1 MQSLVDSTLLFI
13 EQHAQWA
20 WLVVFL
26 IAFIESIA
34 IVGLVLPGWALLL
47 GVGTLIGTD
56 VLDFYPTVLAAYFGA
71 VLGEYFSFWLGYHY
85 HEAILKWRWIAK
97 HQTLIERSR
106 TFFDKHGATG
116 VFIGRFIGPI
126 RAVIPLIAGISEM
139 RRRTFFWV
147 NIISGLLWAPFYL
160 IPGILVG
167 ASFELDKETNSMLLF
182 FLVLVA
188 ILLWTSVSRTKTW
201 INDKRR
207 KLQVNKELT
216 NEKKSGRAS
225 VSNHFSLINMSL
237 SWLVLLTVLVVILT
251 SQYFSSIVSLFG
263 IVWSKLY

>member
-13 EQHAQWA
+13 QQHAQWA

-56 VLDFYPTVLAAYFGA
+56 VLDFYPTVLSAYFGA
-71 VLGEYFSFWLGYHY
+71 VLGEYFSYWLGYHY
-85 HEAILKWRWIAK
+85 HEPILKWRWVAK

-106 TFFDKHGATG
+106 VFFDRHGVAG

-139 RRRTFFWV
+139 RKQTFFWV

-160 IPGILVG
+160 IPGILIG

-188 ILLWTSVSRTKTW
+188 ILLWVSVSRTKTW
-201 INDKRR
+201 FKEKQSKR
-207 KLQVNKELT
+207 QNSEEVVNR
-216 NEKKSGRAS
+216 NNSSSAS
-225 VSNHFSLINMSL
+225 RSMYFSLLNMSL
-237 SWLVLLTVLVVILT
+237 SWLVLLTVIIIIVS
-251 SQYFSSIVSLFG
+251 SQYYSSIVSLFS